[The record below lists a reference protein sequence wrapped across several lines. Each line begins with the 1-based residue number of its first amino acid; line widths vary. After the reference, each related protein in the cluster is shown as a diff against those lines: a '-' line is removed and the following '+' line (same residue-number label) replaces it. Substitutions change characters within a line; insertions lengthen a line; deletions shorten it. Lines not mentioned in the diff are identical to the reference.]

1 MHTVQVKRL
10 HLLLTVKDSAANIPK
25 NLEAR
30 RRLQFFANSLFMD
43 MPRAKPVSEMIPFC
57 VFTPYY
63 SETVLFSKS
72 ELKVENEDGIST
84 LFYLQ
89 KIYPGNVSK
98 LSEEHNMVTECHLDE
113 WENFLERI
121 KSTADAVEDDDSLE
135 LRFWASYRGQTLA
148 RTGLPDSKMDR
159 NLRGMMY
166 YRRALVLQSYLEKR
180 YLGGIEDGYS
190 VSDYISTQGYELSPE
205 ARAQADIK
213 FTYVVSCQIY
223 GQQKQ
228 KGAPEAADIL
238 LLMQRLV
245 FLVNSFL

>member
-1 MHTVQVKRL
+1 
-10 HLLLTVKDSAANIPK
+10 
-25 NLEAR
+25 
-30 RRLQFFANSLFMD
+30 
-43 MPRAKPVSEMIPFC
+43 MIF
-57 VFTPYY
+57 V
-63 SETVLFSKS
+63 V
-72 ELKVENEDGIST
+72 
-84 LFYLQ
+84 
-89 KIYPGNVSK
+89 
-98 LSEEHNMVTECHLDE
+98 
-113 WENFLERI
+113 
-121 KSTADAVEDDDSLE
+121 
-135 LRFWASYRGQTLA
+135 
-148 RTGLPDSKMDR
+148 
-159 NLRGMMY
+159 RGMMY

-180 YLGGIEDGYS
+180 YLGGILFFSSCFPMIVLNATFCFPCLYNSYAGIEDGYS